1 MDRLLETNVDKRTV
15 FDIENKFKLLQDKNK
30 IIFTEVINLRKEL
43 ESKDVEMEK
52 AQAKALQL
60 EKKLVLQQRAV

>member
-52 AQAKALQL
+52 A
-60 EKKLVLQQRAV
+60 